1 MSYYTKKPIPVL
13 CHQWHMNGDHPE
25 DFSDRDNGNGS
36 MTREGIVV
44 RRFNRPDVSGFS
56 VCKHCRKEM
65 RAHGWIDTLEG
76 GHIVC
81 PGDWIITGVRG
92 ERYPC
97 KPDIFAETY
106 QPASATAV
114 EVTEEQVEAVCA
126 SLHSGVSLSG
136 NTIWFNMADYNK
148 DAWRKNMRAAL
159 AAGLGKGRRG

>member
-106 QPASATAV
+106 QAASATAV
-114 EVTEEQVEAVCA
+114 EVTEEQIEAAIAAFMKITSTVNDEYGERYVCGKRA
-126 SLHSGVSLSG
+126 
-136 NTIWFNMADYNK
+136 
-148 DAWRKNMRAAL
+148 MRAAL
-159 AAGLGKGRRG
+159 AAGLGKK